1 MNHVFIKREM
11 ASGSCMTNELI
22 GKIVQHEGKIYQI
35 LSLSSGLLIASS
47 YGADNGIE
55 ETIFVS
61 KSKGNVVA
69 KKSFYRRKQKTS
81 CATRTRVQC

>member
-1 MNHVFIKREM
+1 MMNHVSIKREM
-11 ASGSCMTNELI
+11 VNGSYMSNELI
-22 GKIVQHEGKIYQI
+22 GKIVQHKGKIYQI

-61 KSKGNVVA
+61 RNKGNVVA
-69 KKSFYRRKQKTS
+69 KKSLYRKKQKTS
-81 CATRTRVQC
+81 CATRTRVD